1 MRLMHRL
8 SVRLFLSYLAVVAL
22 AAVAAF
28 VTARLLAPT
37 FFEGNLERAR
47 IQIGPVDGTGSPA
60 DGGTPV
66 TVGPGPTAT
75 SGAPGG
81 SGDRGTGGTADPGD
95 SGDPGGS
102 QGSGGTGSGG
112 SGSGGSG
119 SGEPGGAGGGSGSAG
134 DASAVVGVS
143 ALAIPASATVREEA
157 DAAFRS
163 AVDTALLVGL
173 AVGLV
178 VAAVAAALVSR
189 RIMRPLGRVRR
200 ATLRLA
206 AGHYDERVPVPA
218 EAELAALARDVNTLA
233 VTLEETEQRRARLI
247 SDVAHELRTPLTTI
261 QGSMEGLID
270 GVLEPSDEVFASVA
284 DEAARLMRVAG
295 DLGVLSRF
303 DEGAVQL
310 DMRPL
315 DPAEV
320 ARRVGVRL
328 RPQFDDKGV
337 SLAFEAAEPGMV
349 AGDADRLAQVFTN
362 LLGNAL
368 AHTPAGGHVTVRTG
382 TADGWRETVVA
393 DTGEGIAAADL
404 ERIFERFYRAGGR
417 EGRGTG
423 IGLTIARAIART
435 HGGDVTARSGG
446 PGTGAELVV
455 RLPPLR

>member
-1 MRLMHRL
+1 
-8 SVRLFLSYLAVVAL
+8 
-22 AAVAAF
+22 
-28 VTARLLAPT
+28 
-37 FFEGNLERAR
+37 
-47 IQIGPVDGTGSPA
+47 
-60 DGGTPV
+60 
-66 TVGPGPTAT
+66 
-75 SGAPGG
+75 
-81 SGDRGTGGTADPGD
+81 
-95 SGDPGGS
+95 
-102 QGSGGTGSGG
+102 
-112 SGSGGSG
+112 
-119 SGEPGGAGGGSGSAG
+119 
-134 DASAVVGVS
+134 
-143 ALAIPASATVREEA
+143 
-157 DAAFRS
+157 
-163 AVDTALLVGL
+163 VDTALLVGL

-206 AGHYDERVPVPA
+206 VGHYDERVPIPA
-218 EAELAALARDVNTLA
+218 EAELAALAGDVNTLA
-233 VTLEETEQRRARLI
+233 ATLQETEQRRARLI

-310 DMRPL
+310 ELRPL

-320 ARRVGVRL
+320 ARGVGARL
-328 RPQFDDKGV
+328 RPQFEDKGV
-337 SLAFEAAEPGMV
+337 SLTLESAAPGIV

-368 AHTPAGGHVTVRTG
+368 AHTPAGGGVTVHTRTY
-382 TADGWRETVVA
+382 DGWRETVVA
-393 DTGEGIAAADL
+393 DTGEGIASADL

-423 IGLTIARAIART
+423 IGLTIARAIARA
-435 HGGDVTARSGG
+435 HGGDVTARSAG
-446 PGTGAELVV
+446 PGAGAEFAV
-455 RLPPLR
+455 RLPLR